1 MAISISETL
10 DMNSIRCTLLAGF
23 ALLAASQ
30 AGAAIVTVN
39 EGNAGGQVTLKLND
53 TLVVNLRSNASTGY
67 SWSVAQNNPSLLRPM
82 GSSYQPL
89 IGGPPGAQG
98 TQTFRF
104 RAVGSG
110 GEGLILLYQKRGM
123 GGVQAAETFQMLV
136 VIDRPNRNETVT
148 VTDINN
154 HGRVELNPGDTL
166 VVRLDANATT
176 GYQWTVGMIDNSIL
190 RQTGSRYI
198 KPRSGLMGAGGTQEF
213 RFTAV
218 RPGGFFLGLLYQRS
232 FESGGIPAAQRWEI
246 QVTVRGGGGGGLLG
260 SGN

>member
-1 MAISISETL
+1 
-10 DMNSIRCTLLAGF
+10 MNSIRSM
-23 ALLAASQ
+23 LLAATAFVGLIAASPSR
-30 AGAAIVTVN
+30 AAIVTVN
-39 EGNAGGQVTLKLND
+39 EFNGGGQVTLKLGD

-67 SWSVAQNNPSLLRPM
+67 SWTVAQNNPSLLRPM
-82 GSSYQPL
+82 GSSYQPI

-136 VIDRPNRNETVT
+136 VVDRPNRNETVT

-166 VVRLDANATT
+166 VVRLSANATT

-190 RQTGSRYI
+190 RQTSSRYI
-198 KPRSGLMGAGGTQEF
+198 KPRNGLMGAGGAQEF

-218 RPGGFFLGLLYQRS
+218 RPGSFFLGLLYQRS

-246 QVTVRGGGGGGLLG
+246 QVTVRGNGGGLLG
-260 SGN
+260 SSG